1 MTEAEAE
8 PKKNPR
14 SVVIPAILDAVAAA
28 ALLQTLNE
36 ALGAAEGVHIDAGDV
51 QRVTTPG
58 LQVLAAAA
66 RSFSEKGLA
75 FGYANPA
82 PPLAE
87 AAETLGL
94 SRALGLEG
102 E

>member
-1 MTEAEAE
+1 MTEATT
-8 PKKNPR
+8 NTSPR
-14 SVVIPAILDAVAAA
+14 AIAIPAILDAGAAA

-36 ALGAAEGVHIDAGDV
+36 ALGAAEGVSIQAGAV

-66 RSFSEKGLA
+66 KSFSEKGVA
-75 FGYANPA
+75 FAYADPA
-82 PPLAE
+82 QPLTD

-94 SRALGLEG
+94 SRALGLVG
-102 E
+102 D

>member
-1 MTEAEAE
+1 MTEAK
-8 PKKNPR
+8 PNTGPR
-14 SVVIPAILDAVAAA
+14 AITIPAIFDAGAAA

-36 ALGAAEGVHIDAGDV
+36 ALGAAESVSVQADAV

-66 RSFSEKGLA
+66 KSFSEKGLA
-75 FGYANPA
+75 FGYVNPA
-82 PPLAE
+82 PPLTD

-94 SRALGLEG
+94 SQALGLVG